1 MTILSTITDQ
11 ELILELQDRLNKSV
25 YPGPDSRELLL
36 KIDQLSARLREA
48 EQIKSD
54 FLSNIR
60 NEIVNPLSALL
71 GLSQALIS
79 VESIE
84 QVQSLALLL
93 HQEAFDLDFQMRNLF
108 AAAEIEANGFRPVP
122 IQTDIISIIN
132 QSIEAFSPRIQRKQ
146 LSVTLQN
153 SDVIDYVTID
163 PNLFHLIFSNVL
175 ANAIEFST
183 VKKNI
188 IVSLTKSENEFHLS
202 IRDFGIGFDM
212 ANRENI
218 FDRFKQL
225 HTGTTKAHRGQGLGL
240 SIVQECV
247 DALGANMQVNSIG
260 GQYTEFAFSFPVS
273 PTQLLPK
280 GISESGNDVL
290 FDSEEEEVI

>member
-1 MTILSTITDQ
+1 MNTIPAITDI
-11 ELILELQDRLNKSV
+11 ELVAELQRRLNRSI
-25 YPGPDSRELLL
+25 DSQINSKEFLLR
-36 KIDQLSARLREA
+36 IDQLSARLREA

-71 GLSQALIS
+71 GLSQALLS
-79 VESIE
+79 VESIK
-84 QVQSLALLL
+84 QVQPLALLL
-93 HQEAFDLDFQMRNLF
+93 HREAFDLDFQMRNLF

-122 IQTDIISIIN
+122 IQTDILSIIT
-132 QSIEAFSPRIQRKQ
+132 QSIESFSPRIERKQ
-146 LSVTLQN
+146 LR
-153 SDVIDYVTID
+153 VILKNNPEVEYITVD

-175 ANAIEFST
+175 ANAIEFS
-183 VKKNI
+183 
-188 IVSLTKSENEFHLS
+188 SLGKSIMITLSKSQSEFHLS

-247 DALGANMQVNSIG
+247 DAMDASMKVNSVS
-260 GQYTEFAFSFPVS
+260 GQYTEFAFSFPTS
-273 PTQLLPK
+273 LTQPLPK
-280 GISESGNDVL
+280 GISESGNDVI
-290 FDSEEEEVI
+290 FDAEEII

>member
-1 MTILSTITDQ
+1 MNAISNIPDI
-11 ELILELQDRLNKSV
+11 ELVAELQRRLNRSI
-25 YPGPDSRELLL
+25 DSQINSKELLL
-36 KIDQLSARLREA
+36 WIDQLNVRLREA

-71 GLSQALIS
+71 GLSQALLS
-79 VESIE
+79 VESIK
-84 QVQSLALLL
+84 QVQPLALLL
-93 HQEAFDLDFQMRNLF
+93 HREAFDLDFQMRNLF

-122 IQTDIISIIN
+122 IQTDILSIIS
-132 QSIEAFSPRIQRKQ
+132 QSIESFSPRIERKQ
-146 LSVTLQN
+146 LR
-153 SDVIDYVTID
+153 VILKNNPEVEYITVD

-175 ANAIEFST
+175 ANAIEFS
-183 VKKNI
+183 
-188 IVSLTKSENEFHLS
+188 SLGKSIMITLSKSQSEFHLS

-247 DALGANMQVNSIG
+247 DAMDASMKVNSVS
-260 GQYTEFAFSFPVS
+260 GQYTEFAFSFPTS
-273 PTQLLPK
+273 LTQPLPK
-280 GISESGNDVL
+280 GISESGNDVI
-290 FDSEEEEVI
+290 FDAEEII